1 MKHVFHIASVLILV
15 VMVVAPGIAAQNT
28 DPGNSAQSRV
38 WQELQ
43 FTDQAIERAQETIQN
58 ASSPAAAKALE
69 LAVQLQDKA
78 WDLYD
83 QRKLLAATQMT
94 RRAREKAK
102 YALANGRI
110 AEQNEGTVLRELE
123 RVERLLERATEQ
135 ATDLDE
141 MANVRAMLDMARN
154 NLDRA
159 WELYRSEQYR
169 PSLKLTNQVETAV
182 RNIVSRL
189 DRQST
194 QSANFDRRET
204 TVQETYQ
211 RVLEMVADCE
221 SELAQR
227 LMDQVRTF
235 LGQARE
241 LADNRQYD
249 LALRSLRNARE
260 KAQAALQECRNPDVL
275 QSRHDQIEARAKRLS
290 EQVPADDD
298 ATRKLLDRAYEQ
310 LRKAQQQIYAG
321 NLEQATASL
330 RAAQLLLSQAEERF
344 SWDNL

>member
-1 MKHVFHIASVLILV
+1 MVL
-15 VMVVAPGIAAQNT
+15 APGIAAQNT

-78 WDLYD
+78 WDIYRSQDRGYLV
-83 QRKLLAATQMT
+83 KALQMT

-135 ATDLDE
+135 ATELDE
-141 MANVRAMLDMARN
+141 MANVRAMLDMARS
-154 NLDRA
+154 NLDKA

-189 DRQST
+189 ERQST

-221 SELAQR
+221 SDLAQR

>member
-1 MKHVFHIASVLILV
+1 MKRLLYIATILTLALV
-15 VMVVAPGIAAQNT
+15 VLPSGVASQNT

-135 ATDLDE
+135 ATELDE
-141 MANVRAMLDMARN
+141 MANVRAMLDMARS

-189 DRQST
+189 ERQST

-275 QSRHDQIEARAKRLS
+275 QSRHDQVEARAKRLS
-290 EQVPADDD
+290 DQVPADDD